1 MQPQHI
7 AGCVGRYAGAGYAGA
22 GYAGVGYAGAG
33 YAGAGYAGAGYA
45 RAGGFCFPVIG
56 LCCLAE
62 SIN

>member
-1 MQPQHI
+1 
-7 AGCVGRYAGAGYAGA
+7 
-22 GYAGVGYAGAG
+22 VGYAGAG